1 MAEAGAHAEAAHAG
15 AAAAAAFDPSKPFD
29 PSAINYKSLTYSK
42 VAFQKNR
49 LIIQRKYKCENDETC
64 PICIDGMLGKS
75 VIYTPCKHKFHT
87 NCFYTMLAV
96 SANHTCPLCRRDL
109 LSSLINAFGVQT
121 IITIINETIGNETI
135 GNETIEIQ
143 EFIVDDDMDDDD
155 VEFIVDDDLDY

>member
-1 MAEAGAHAEAAHAG
+1 
-15 AAAAAAFDPSKPFD
+15 
-29 PSAINYKSLTYSK
+29 
-42 VAFQKNR
+42 
-49 LIIQRKYKCENDETC
+49 
-64 PICIDGMLGKS
+64 
-75 VIYTPCKHKFHT
+75 
-87 NCFYTMLAV
+87 MLAV